1 MDGRHFGLAES
12 GNGHV
17 SLLPIDADPPP
28 TPASETNTVPALI
41 ALGEMLDCCGVPNAL
56 QVAAVIA
63 SHFSS
68 MAALLGATDEE
79 ITLRC
84 DVEPKLAKLVAALGR
99 LHQATILEEIKQQ
112 PAIKN
117 FDALSQFVRARLRGF
132 EIEHVIALLLDRK
145 SRLIREHSIRGGT
158 VNHVQLYPR
167 EVVRLALLY
176 NASAVILV
184 HNHPSGDPTPS
195 QADIEM
201 SRMVANAL
209 AGVGIAFHEHLIVG
223 ANNLAGIRA
232 MGLI

>member
-1 MDGRHFGLAES
+1 MDARHFGLAES
-12 GNGHV
+12 SDGHV
-17 SLLPIDADPPP
+17 SLLPIDVDPPP
-28 TPASETNTVPALI
+28 APASVTDITPALI
-41 ALGEMLDCCGVPNAL
+41 ALGEMLGCCGVPNAL
-56 QVAAVIA
+56 QLVAVIT

-68 MAALLGATDEE
+68 VAALLAATDEE

-84 DVEPKLAKLVAALGR
+84 EVEPKLARLIATLGR
-99 LHQATILEEIKQQ
+99 LHHATIIEEIKQQ
-112 PAIKN
+112 PSIKN

-132 EIEHVIALLLDRK
+132 EIEQVIALLLDRK
-145 SRLIREHSIRGGT
+145 SRLIREQSIRGGT

-195 QADIEM
+195 QPDVEM

-209 AGVGIAFHEHLIVG
+209 AGVGIALHEHLIVG